1 MRQAGLGQWIKRIVL
16 ALLLLLAMVGLGLW
30 FFLRGSLAQLDGR
43 RSAPGLSGT
52 ASVVR
57 DGQGVPTIS
66 GSDRKDVAYATG
78 FVHAQDRY
86 FQMDLLR
93 RVASGELAELF
104 GARALPMDREHRLHR
119 FRARAEAALQ
129 AMPAADRQLLE
140 RYVAG
145 VNDGLNNL
153 GTRPFEYALIRVSP
167 RPWSAADSLLVFW
180 AMYFDLQGNL
190 EGRELARGWLR
201 EHATPEQ
208 LAVLL
213 PESTQWDVPLD
224 VPANLATDQAASRAN
239 HLPTNLPQA
248 AAAAPAPGAPFPD
261 QAPAW
266 WGKSASPEGAASGR
280 VAALD
285 GRDGAQWHGMVGSNN
300 WAVAGS
306 RSQGGGAIVADDMH
320 LGIQLPH
327 IWYRAVLMVPDGHG
341 ATRRVAGVTLPG
353 VPLVVVGSNGHVA
366 WGFTNSYGDYAD
378 LVTLETDPAHPGKL
392 RTPAG
397 WETPVAHQES
407 ILVKDAASE
416 TFVVRET
423 SLGPVREV
431 AGRSYALHWVAH
443 ARGAV
448 NFVAAGLETAS
459 TVDDAL
465 AVANRSGLPAQNFVA
480 GDSKGNIGWTIAG
493 PLPRRAQPGL
503 ASTFPLAGE
512 TQAAGWNGL
521 LSPDAYP
528 AVRNPADGQLS
539 TANSRQLMGAGHGK
553 LGDGGFDL
561 GARAHQVRGAV
572 AALGAKTD
580 EQGVYSVALDDRA
593 LFMAGWRDRALAALD
608 DQAVAAGDARGAQRA
623 AARELLRKSWSGHA
637 SVESVGYRISR
648 SFMWSLYELLY
659 GGASAEMGKLAGKA
673 DMAAASS
680 RWPVVVARLLDEQPA
695 GWLPPQYASWKELQL
710 AAIDHAVAELTRD
723 GKPLAGATWGERNRQ
738 EIAHP
743 IASAA
748 PALRRWLT
756 APADPLPGDSH
767 MPRVAG
773 RKFGQS
779 ERMVVSPGKEEQ
791 GIFNMPGGQ
800 SGHPLSPFF
809 LAGHADWVSGKPT
822 PFLPGAARHT
832 LTFVKP

>member
-43 RSAPGLSGT
+43 RSVPGLSGS

-66 GSDRKDVAYATG
+66 GTDRKDVAYATG

-104 GARALPMDREHRLHR
+104 GARALPTDKEHRLHR

-129 AMPAADRQLLE
+129 AMPAADRELLE

-167 RPWSAADSLLVFW
+167 RAWSAADSLLVFW

-190 EGRELARGWLR
+190 EARELARGWLK

-224 VPANLATDQAASRAN
+224 MP
-239 HLPTNLPQA
+239 
-248 AAAAPAPGAPFPD
+248 AAPAANPPQGGSAVPAPAAPFPD

-266 WGKSASPEGAASGR
+266 WGKPAAAEGRGDGR

-285 GRDGAQWHGMVGSNN
+285 GLDGAQLHGMVGSNN

-378 LVTLETDPAHPGKL
+378 LVTLETDPAQPGKL

-407 ILVKDAASE
+407 ILVKDGATE
-416 TFVVRET
+416 KFTVRET

-448 NFVAAGLETAS
+448 NFVAAALETAT

-521 LSPDAYP
+521 LAPEAYP

-539 TANSRQLMGAGHGK
+539 TANSRQLMGPGHGK

-572 AALGAKTD
+572 AALGPRTD
-580 EQGVYSVALDDRA
+580 EQGVYSVALDDQ
-593 LFMAGWRDRALAALD
+593 ALAA
-608 DQAVAAGDARGAQRA
+608 GGARGAQRA

-648 SFMWSLYELLY
+648 SFMWSMYELLY
-659 GGASAEMGKLAGKA
+659 GGASAEMAKLPGKA
-673 DMAAASS
+673 DIAAATA
-680 RWPVVVARLLDEQPA
+680 RWPVVVARMLDEQPA
-695 GWLPPQYASWKELQL
+695 GWLPPQYASWKDLQL
-710 AAIDHAVAELTRD
+710 AAIDHAVVELTRG
-723 GKPLAGATWGERNRQ
+723 GKPLASATWGERNQQ

-748 PALRRWLT
+748 PALRRWLS
-756 APADPLPGDSH
+756 APADQLPGDSH

-809 LAGHADWVSGKPT
+809 LAGHADWVSGKAT
-822 PFLPGAARHT
+822 PFLPGPAQHT
-832 LTFVKP
+832 LTFVK

>member
-1 MRQAGLGQWIKRIVL
+1 MTGEGMRKAGLGQWAKRIGL
-16 ALLLLLAMVGLGLW
+16 TLLLLLALAGLALW

-43 RSAPGLSGT
+43 RSAAGLSGT

-78 FVHAQDRY
+78 FAHAQDRY

-104 GARALPMDREHRLHR
+104 GPRAVPTDKEHRLHR

-153 GTRPFEYALIRVSP
+153 GTRPFEYALVRVSP
-167 RPWSAADSLLVFW
+167 RAWSAADSLLVFW

-190 EGRELARGWLR
+190 EARELVRGWLK

-213 PESTQWDVPLD
+213 PEATQWDVPLD
-224 VPANLATDQAASRAN
+224 AGAVPAPD
-239 HLPTNLPQA
+239 
-248 AAAAPAPGAPFPD
+248 APFPD
-261 QAPAW
+261 KAPDW
-266 WGKSASPEGAASGR
+266 WGKEVSSNASAAGR
-280 VAALD
+280 IAALD
-285 GRDGAQWHGMVGSNN
+285 GHDGAQLHGMVGSNN

-353 VPLVVVGSNGHVA
+353 VPLVVAGSNGHVA
-366 WGFTNSYGDYAD
+366 WGFTNSYGDYSD
-378 LVTLETDPAHPGKL
+378 LVALDMDPAQPGKL

-397 WETPVAHQES
+397 WETPAVHEET
-407 ILVKDAASE
+407 ILVKDAPAE
-416 TFVVRET
+416 KFVVRET

-431 AGRSYALHWVAH
+431 GSRSYALHWVAH

-448 NFVAAGLETAS
+448 NFAAAGLETAT

-503 ASTFPLAGE
+503 ASTFPLAGP

-521 LSPDAYP
+521 LAPEAYP

-539 TANSRQLMGAGHGK
+539 TANSRLLMGAEYGK

-572 AALGAKTD
+572 AALGAKTN

-593 LFMAGWRDRALAALD
+593 LFIAGWRERALAVLD
-608 DQAVAAGDARGAQRA
+608 DAALAAGGAKGAQRA

-648 SFMWSLYELLY
+648 SYMWALYELLY
-659 GGASAEMGKLAGKA
+659 GSVGAEMGKLGVKT
-673 DMAAASS
+673 DMATATS

-695 GWLPPQYASWKELQL
+695 GWLPPQYASWQDLQL
-710 AAIDHAVAELTRD
+710 AAIDRAVAALTRD
-723 GKPLAGATWGERNRQ
+723 GKPLASATWGERNTQ

-756 APADPLPGDSH
+756 APADQLPGDSH

-809 LAGHADWVSGKPT
+809 LAGHADWVNGKPT
-822 PFLPGAARHT
+822 PFLPGPPQHT
-832 LTFVKP
+832 LTFVK